1 MSEEK
6 RIIEVNGVKLE
17 VDMRS
22 ARRIDEFKVGDTVKV
37 LDNRND
43 KNEMRTGVITDFA
56 NFKDL
61 PTIILAVYKAGDFWS
76 APSIEFITY
85 NKDTE
90 GIEIVGV
97 SAEETIVSRDT
108 IVQKF
113 DDQIAKKRDELND
126 LIIKRDTFVK
136 YFGKKDSKQE
146 KMNEKEKDD

>member
-1 MSEEK
+1 MMEEK
-6 RIIEVNGVKLE
+6 KIIEINGVKLE
-17 VDMRS
+17 VDLRS

-61 PTIILAVYKAGDFWS
+61 PTIMVAIYKAGSYWEK
-76 APSIEFITY
+76 PSIEFIPY
-85 NKDTE
+85 NADTE

-97 SAEETIVSRDT
+97 SAEEVIVSRDT
-108 IVQKF
+108 ITQRF
-113 DDQIAKKRDELND
+113 DDEIIKKRDELND

-136 YFGKKDSKQE
+136 YFGKH
-146 KMNEKEKDD
+146 NEE